1 MIQCPKCHSTNVIQ
15 TDANRYECPYCG
27 NVFTASQA
35 GSYNQGNNNSTYV
48 PGEKKRIT
56 AALLALFLG
65 GLGIHFFYLNKP
77 VAGLVFLLLCWTF
90 IPAILAFIIR
100 EQSCDIPYV
109 LTTPGL
115 AKSFFAILLTFPPRM
130 LIITVFLFNFAVEK
144 KAERMS

>member
-15 TDANRYECPYCG
+15 TDTNRYECPYCG

-77 VAGLVFLLLCWTF
+77 VAGLAFLLLCWTV
-90 IPAILAFIIR
+90 IPAILAFIMAIVMFSMSDEEFQR
-100 EQSCDIPYV
+100 KYV
-109 LTTPGL
+109 NNP
-115 AKSFFAILLTFPPRM
+115 ATFHM
-130 LIITVFLFNFAVEK
+130 F
-144 KAERMS
+144 